1 MSRYLVFAT
10 VSISLILSSISG
22 TSVSVAF
29 PVITAS
35 FNVSLIVTGWI
46 ISIYQLGLTATMPIV
61 GKISDVMGRKS
72 TFMICLVLFM
82 LGSLLCA
89 IAPNV
94 ESLILFRLIQSLG
107 GGGFMPSAVGIVAEQ
122 FPQSRQKAIGL
133 FSSIFPIGQIIG
145 PNLGGWLVSSFGWRS
160 VFWINVPIGLMALI
174 ASALL
179 LHPSERVEGKID
191 FLGAGLVGGS
201 LSSFMFGLCLLGY
214 ENMRLMAVVP
224 CLAAFVLIFLLIRHE
239 KRTEDPIL
247 DIEILSTKPFM
258 AANTYNFVYG
268 SAVIGVMSLI
278 PIFAVSVYGMN
289 ALECGLLLTPRSVG
303 MIAAST
309 VTSIFIE
316 RFGYRRPMIIG
327 TTLTVAGLLFLSYEP
342 GSITALYVIMG
353 LLGVAVGTLSPA
365 TNNACIE
372 LMPER
377 AATITGVRGMFRQI
391 GGSLSITVAT
401 LVLNT
406 VSDIALGFQII
417 FIGIAVVFIAAI
429 PLIFLMPRSPGYK

>member
-1 MSRYLVFAT
+1 VSRYLVFAT

-179 LHPSERVEGKID
+179 LHPSKRVEGKID

>member
-1 MSRYLVFAT
+1 MSRYLVFST
-10 VSISLILSSISG
+10 VSIALILAAISG

-35 FNVSLIVTGWI
+35 FNVSLVLAGWI

-72 TFMICLVLFM
+72 TFMVCLVLFM

-133 FSSIFPIGQIIG
+133 FSSVFPIGLIIG

-160 VFWINVPIGLMALI
+160 IFWINVPVGLMALI

-179 LHPSERVEGKID
+179 LHPSKKIEEKID
-191 FLGAGLVGGS
+191 LIGAGLVGGS
-201 LSSFMFGLCLLGY
+201 ISSFMFGLSLLGY
-214 ENMRLMAVVP
+214 ENMRLMALVP
-224 CLAAFVLIFLLIRHE
+224 CLVAFILIFLLIRHE

-247 DIEILSTKPFM
+247 DFEVLGTKPFM

-268 SAVIGVMSLI
+268 CAVIGVMSLV
-278 PIFAVSVYGMN
+278 PVFAVSVYGMN

-303 MIAAST
+303 MIVAST
-309 VTSIFIE
+309 VTSLFIE
-316 RFGYRRPMIIG
+316 RFGYRRPMIAG

-353 LLGVAVGTLSPA
+353 LLGLAVGAISPA
-365 TNNACIE
+365 ANNACIE

-391 GGSLSITVAT
+391 GGALSITVAT
-401 LVLNT
+401 LLLHT
-406 VSDIALGFQII
+406 VGDMALGFRII
-417 FIGIAVVFIAAI
+417 FIGIAVAFIAAI
-429 PLIFLMPRSPGYK
+429 PLIFLMPSSPGHK

>member
-1 MSRYLVFAT
+1 M
-10 VSISLILSSISG
+10 
-22 TSVSVAF
+22 
-29 PVITAS
+29 
-35 FNVSLIVTGWI
+35 IVTGWI

-179 LHPSERVEGKID
+179 LHPSKRVEGKID

>member
-1 MSRYLVFAT
+1 M
-10 VSISLILSSISG
+10 
-22 TSVSVAF
+22 
-29 PVITAS
+29 
-35 FNVSLIVTGWI
+35 
-46 ISIYQLGLTATMPIV
+46 
-61 GKISDVMGRKS
+61 
-72 TFMICLVLFM
+72 
-82 LGSLLCA
+82 
-89 IAPNV
+89 
-94 ESLILFRLIQSLG
+94 
-107 GGGFMPSAVGIVAEQ
+107 
-122 FPQSRQKAIGL
+122 
-133 FSSIFPIGQIIG
+133 
-145 PNLGGWLVSSFGWRS
+145 
-160 VFWINVPIGLMALI
+160 PIGLMALI

>member
-1 MSRYLVFAT
+1 MSRYLVFVT
-10 VSISLILSSISG
+10 VSISLILSAISA

-72 TFMICLVLFM
+72 TFMLCLALFM

-94 ESLILFRLIQSLG
+94 ESLIVFRLIQSLG

-160 VFWINVPIGLMALI
+160 IFWINVPICLMALI

-179 LHPSERVEGKID
+179 LHSNKRVEGKID
-191 FLGAGLVGGS
+191 FLGAGLVGGA
-201 LSSFMFGLCLLGY
+201 LSSFMFGLCLMGY

-224 CLAAFVLIFLLIRHE
+224 CLAAFVLTFLLIRHE

-247 DIEILSTKPFM
+247 DIEILSTKSFM

-278 PIFAVSVYGMN
+278 PILAVSVYGMN

-327 TTLTVAGLLFLSYEP
+327 TTLTVAGLLLLSYEP

-353 LLGVAVGTLSPA
+353 LLGLAVGTLSPA

-401 LVLNT
+401 LVLHT
-406 VSDIALGFQII
+406 VGDIALGFQII
-417 FIGIAVVFIAAI
+417 FIGIAVAFIAAI
-429 PLIFLMPRSPGYK
+429 PLIFLMPRSPGCK

>member
-174 ASALL
+174 ASALS
-179 LHPSERVEGKID
+179 LHPSKRVEGKID

-258 AANTYNFVYG
+258 AANTFNFVYG